1 MCTDILLEDDSVIYE
16 ITQEQMAIQS
26 SLCRYKILHK
36 HDSIKNLDT
45 QSGQVLANVDNKVLL
60 KLLKMEQN
68 INVLNGKKID

>member
-45 QSGQVLANVDNKVLL
+45 
-60 KLLKMEQN
+60 
-68 INVLNGKKID
+68 